1 MAERGIDYW
10 VERLSREDMPLFSST
25 VQHVAGMATK
35 EDCSFSELAWSILQ
49 DPVLTSRVLKL
60 ANSMYYNPGAKRI
73 LTVSRAV
80 MRLGTNII
88 KEICL
93 AISLIE
99 SVLSGKSKDK
109 VAVEVARS
117 FHAAVQARGMAA
129 FLKVADA
136 EEIFIAALLARIGN
150 IAFWCFSDEMGPS
163 LENALGNFD
172 SDESAE
178 VEVLGFKLERL
189 TERLSREWK
198 LSDLLER
205 TLRNKND
212 ADPRVRSI
220 RLGCS
225 VALAAEKGWDS
236 PEMRKTLGEVSN
248 FFRLPGIQ
256 TAEILHE
263 SAKKAAAVTELF
275 GTKSISR
282 LVPIPENQPNA
293 IAKPNETVPDQTVTS
308 LGPTGLAIMDTP
320 SQDQYPKP
328 DLSVQMGSLRDLSA
342 LMTSGAGEFNMVL
355 SIVLEGIYRGIGMDR
370 VVFGILTSDRRHLI
384 GKHGLGCMDGW
395 VDRFSV
401 NMASDKQNVF
411 QYVLKNKKS
420 LWVTEKPEASVKT
433 LLTDE
438 LVNLIGKVPLFVM
451 PVIIKD
457 VVIGIIFADRKES
470 GRKLDEES
478 FENFNLFGQQ
488 ANMCL
493 RALAYD

>member
-1 MAERGIDYW
+1 MAERSIDYW
-10 VERLSREDMPLFSST
+10 VERLSREDMPLFSCT

-35 EDCSFSELAWSILQ
+35 ENFSFSELAWSILQ

-60 ANSMYYNPGAKRI
+60 ANSMYYNPSAKRI

-99 SVLSGKSKDK
+99 SVLSGVRKEK

-117 FHAAVQARGMAA
+117 FHAAVQARRMAIL
-129 FLKVADA
+129 LKVVDA

-150 IAFWCFSDEMGPS
+150 IAFWCFADEMGPS
-163 LENALGNFD
+163 LENAMHKSG
-172 SDESAE
+172 SDELAE

-189 TERLSREWK
+189 TERLSQEWK

-205 TLRNKND
+205 SLRSKND

-220 RLGCS
+220 RLGCA

-236 PEMRKTLGEVSN
+236 PQMRKTIGEVSN
-248 FFRLPGIQ
+248 FFRLSGIQ
-256 TAEILHE
+256 TTEILHE

-275 GTKSISR
+275 GTKTISR
-282 LVPIPENQPNA
+282 LVPIPEKESCG
-293 IAKPNETVPDQTVTS
+293 ISKPGETLTS
-308 LGPTGLAIMDTP
+308 LSPTGLAIMDTP
-320 SQDQYPKP
+320 SEAQYPKP

-342 LMTSGAGEFNMVL
+342 LMSSGAGEFNMVL

-370 VVFGILTSDRRHLI
+370 VVFGLLVSDRRSLR
-384 GKHGLGCMDGW
+384 GKHGLGCLEGDW
-395 VDRFSV
+395 VDSFAINV
-401 NMASDKQNVF
+401 GSDTENVF
-411 QYVLKNKKS
+411 EYVLKTKKS
-420 LWVTEKPEASVKT
+420 LWVTEKPEDSVKR
-433 LLTDE
+433 LLTEE
-438 LVNLIGKVPLFVM
+438 LVNLIGNVPFFVM

-457 VVIGIIFADRKES
+457 VAIGVIYADRKSS

-488 ANMCL
+488 TNMCL